1 MSLLGLPHAHS
12 RALRCA
18 LVPIPCNG
26 SGGGALSQIETLL
39 ESILD
44 AISNGDELA
53 IPYRT
58 VRSTRGEDRG
68 GEVVRFPG
76 RTAQEAKRFA
86 ALFRIIE
93 LSHEALVS
101 GNLITKRNIYYQNID
116 MFKSQAVV
124 DNIVDNLAF
133 TLGVGRGD
141 LNIVAAAKGLISGD
155 IEFLM
160 RGGAVVQCGLSRD
173 SGFLLPSINSIDKID
188 FRATEWLLVIE
199 KEATFRTLAASQF
212 THNCR
217 AGQGVIITAKG
228 FPDLATRRFLCTLSS
243 VRPELRLFALVDF
256 DPHGIAILRT
266 FQNGSKRLEHEDD
279 VTVPHMRWLG
289 VRSGD
294 IISHI
299 SVFDDLASQGTE
311 SQSSQEVSSQ
321 ESLVYSEVDSQ
332 LEGDR
337 PAKRQKIKRI
347 QDASESIAPL
357 TQGDRKKAI
366 DVMKDICAGDGMDL
380 EVGDLLLE
388 LQMMMMLNMKAEI
401 QAVDNFGNITEWL
414 DEKLEE
420 FCLH

>member
-1 MSLLGLPHAHS
+1 M
-12 RALRCA
+12 
-18 LVPIPCNG
+18 
-26 SGGGALSQIETLL
+26 
-39 ESILD
+39 
-44 AISNGDELA
+44 
-53 IPYRT
+53 
-58 VRSTRGEDRG
+58 
-68 GEVVRFPG
+68 
-76 RTAQEAKRFA
+76 
-86 ALFRIIE
+86 
-93 LSHEALVS
+93 
-101 GNLITKRNIYYQNID
+101 
-116 MFKSQAVV
+116 
-124 DNIVDNLAF
+124 
-133 TLGVGRGD
+133 
-141 LNIVAAAKGLISGD
+141 
-155 IEFLM
+155 
-160 RGGAVVQCGLSRD
+160 
-173 SGFLLPSINSIDKID
+173 
-188 FRATEWLLVIE
+188 
-199 KEATFRTLAASQF
+199 
-212 THNCR
+212 
-217 AGQGVIITAKG
+217 
-228 FPDLATRRFLCTLSS
+228 
-243 VRPELRLFALVDF
+243 RPELRLFALVDF